1 MGWQEVQDDRSA
13 LDRYYFWRLALL
25 FLATCSSRSAITS
38 GIINVFK
45 AEHKAGGPP
54 DKKKLQSRDE

>member
-13 LDRYYFWRLALL
+13 LDGYYFWKLALL
-25 FLATCSSRSAITS
+25 FLATYSSGSAITR
-38 GIINVFK
+38 GIIKVFK

-54 DKKKLQSRDE
+54 DKKWLQGQDD